1 MGLRRLKNEISFL
14 DLDLG
19 VHIPRRKRGSSG
31 SAITKRSIS
40 MMECATILIAFS
52 NSVTHVLPSAY
63 LPLRTTNTKP
73 ITERKPISE
82 RKPITKRKPITER
95 KPRKKR
101 CKQTPFPTTP
111 DMPAA
116 MRDRIGEMGAYQIQL
131 AIQKQLQDT
140 DMNKNHG
147 RLSFPA
153 KKLKVDFATEEER
166 RVLKQQENGGKKGM
180 NVMIVDPLLRE
191 SSICLKLWKI
201 GSGDS
206 YCLMTQWNWLVE
218 QNGFKSGDHV
228 QLWSFRK
235 DELEA
240 ETQTMVSRLCFAMVK
255 LDATTAS
262 A

>member
-1 MGLRRLKNEISFL
+1 
-14 DLDLG
+14 
-19 VHIPRRKRGSSG
+19 
-31 SAITKRSIS
+31 
-40 MMECATILIAFS
+40 
-52 NSVTHVLPSAY
+52 
-63 LPLRTTNTKP
+63 
-73 ITERKPISE
+73 
-82 RKPITKRKPITER
+82 
-95 KPRKKR
+95 
-101 CKQTPFPTTP
+101 
-111 DMPAA
+111 MPAA

-235 DELEA
+235 DEFEA